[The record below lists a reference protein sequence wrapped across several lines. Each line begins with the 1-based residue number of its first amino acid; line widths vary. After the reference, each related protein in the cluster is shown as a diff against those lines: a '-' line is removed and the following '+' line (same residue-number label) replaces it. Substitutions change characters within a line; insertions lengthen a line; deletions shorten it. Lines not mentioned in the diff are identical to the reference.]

1 MLAKKQLAACLNLLS
16 IVESIFRWQGN
27 IDSSAGTLAIFKTS
41 AAAYPDFERELG
53 KLHPYNVLEIIA
65 IEPTAVTGTYAEWLL
80 AETSSSGQAES
91 VSQTMPKKEP

>member
-41 AAAYPDFERELG
+41 AVAYPDFEWELS
-53 KLHPYNVLEIIA
+53 KLHPYDVPEIIA